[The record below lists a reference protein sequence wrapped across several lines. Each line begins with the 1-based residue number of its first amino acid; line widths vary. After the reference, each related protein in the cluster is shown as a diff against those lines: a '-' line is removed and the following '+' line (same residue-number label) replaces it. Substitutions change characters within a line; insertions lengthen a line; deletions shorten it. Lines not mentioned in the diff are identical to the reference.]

1 MRIPAKYLQGN
12 RLLVGERQI
21 VSMKEEKMIFG
32 VILAGGIGSRMG
44 NVEKPKQYLTIGDKP
59 IIIHTLEKFYVNSE
73 FEKLIIL
80 CPSQWINHT
89 KNLVKKNFKD
99 ISRIVVIEGGATRNE
114 TIMNSIR
121 YIEKE
126 YGLDDDTIIVTHD
139 SVRPFL
145 TYRIIEDNIRY
156 AKEYGACDTV
166 IPASDT
172 IVEGKDHE
180 VISNIPDRS
189 IMYQGQT
196 PQSFRAKKLKELY
209 EDLTEEEKKILT
221 DACKIFVMKG
231 QKVHLVKGEVFNIKI
246 TYPYD
251 LQVAET
257 LIKGEKSC

>member
-1 MRIPAKYLQGN
+1 M
-12 RLLVGERQI
+12 V
-21 VSMKEEKMIFG
+21 FG

-44 NVEKPKQYLTIGDKP
+44 NVEKPKQYLNVGGKP
-59 IIIHTLEKFYVNSE
+59 IILHTLEKFYVNSK
-73 FEKLIIL
+73 FEKLIVL

-89 KNLVKKNFKD
+89 KNLVKKNFNDDSK
-99 ISRIVVIEGGATRNE
+99 IVVIEGGSTRNE

-156 AKEYGACDTV
+156 AQEYGACDTV

-172 IVEGKDHE
+172 IVESVGHE

-189 IMYQGQT
+189 VMYQGQT
-196 PQSFRAKKLKELY
+196 PE
-209 EDLTEEEKKILT
+209 ILT
-221 DACKIFVMKG
+221 DACKIFVIKG
-231 QKVHLVKGEVFNIKI
+231 QDVHLVEGEVFNIKI

-251 LQVAET
+251 LRVAET
-257 LIKGEKSC
+257 LIKGEDK